1 MPFART
7 ATWWADDSS
16 EATWSVRAANE
27 MGGLCEAVEAS
38 VETGIHEVGT
48 AQGKAMNTRYYNAQG
63 IEVDSQFKGVVIKVQ
78 TLENGQKT
86 ASKVLK

>member
-1 MPFART
+1 
-7 ATWWADDSS
+7 
-16 EATWSVRAANE
+16 
-27 MGGLCEAVEAS
+27 
-38 VETGIHEVGT
+38 
-48 AQGKAMNTRYYNAQG
+48 MNTRYYNAQG